1 MPPLIIDVQEI
12 VLAFEDHDLLQRHY
26 LDRESGE
33 VVSLHEVYS
42 DEDAWEPL
50 AIEPERYLRIEPLA
64 SSDSYEVMRNFV
76 ETLPRGHAQAELT
89 LALEGRKPFRRFKE
103 TLLKY
108 PTVREAWFDFHEQ
121 AVTALVQDW
130 LKVYQIEAVV
140 RRLTP
145 TEIEAQFRPRQEPG
159 G

>member
-12 VLAFEDHDLLQRHY
+12 VMAFEDHDLLQRHY

-64 SSDSYEVMRNFV
+64 SSDSYKVMRDFV
-76 ETLPRGHAQAELT
+76 ETLAARPRPGRTDAGTGGAQAIS
-89 LALEGRKPFRRFKE
+89 
-103 TLLKY
+103 
-108 PTVREAWFDFHEQ
+108 TVQRDAAEVSDGARS
-121 AVTALVQDW
+121 
-130 LKVYQIEAVV
+130 VV
-140 RRLTP
+140 
-145 TEIEAQFRPRQEPG
+145 
-159 G
+159 